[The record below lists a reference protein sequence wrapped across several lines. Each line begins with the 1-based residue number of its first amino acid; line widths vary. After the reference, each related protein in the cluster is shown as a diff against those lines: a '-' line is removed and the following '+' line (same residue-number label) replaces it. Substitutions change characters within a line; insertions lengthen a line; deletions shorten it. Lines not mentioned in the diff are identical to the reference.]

1 MYSYSVILEHPWKRG
16 LPSASRS
23 RDLGG
28 RCGSV
33 DIVSFNAQQAARGL
47 ADLVLSSVVCVA
59 QVRNVS
65 DKAEARIE
73 DFVSSSEFVSGRA

>member
-1 MYSYSVILEHPWKRG
+1 MLKK
-16 LPSASRS
+16 
-23 RDLGG
+23 
-28 RCGSV
+28 
-33 DIVSFNAQQAARGL
+33 AARGL
-47 ADLVLSSVVCVA
+47 ADLVLSSVVCVV